1 MIEAP
6 GDSVNVLLRLYTVSG
21 RLIRTLR
28 YFGGLGQVQIP
39 WDGLDDEGSR
49 LANGVYLFKVH
60 VNPRAADGT
69 SSPQQKAE
77 ADGRFV
83 IVNR

>member
-1 MIEAP
+1 VIEAP
-6 GDSVNVLLRLYTVSG
+6 GDSVNVLLRLYTVAG

-28 YFGGLGQVQIP
+28 SLGGLGQIQIA
-39 WDGLDDEGSR
+39 WDGLDDEGDR

-60 VNPRAADGT
+60 VNPRDADGT
-69 SSPQQKAE
+69 SSARQKAE
-77 ADGRFV
+77 AVGRFV